1 MCILMRNEVPN
12 FIKKHTLCRRYK
24 ISRLAV
30 LMRSNLLAAP
40 LWGRSASPSPIENKS
55 TAFVGLAGL
64 NPSQILNI
72 KFAATAALMIS
83 LVSAA
88 EVKANDWST
97 SGDFKLSVRKPLQIE
112 WGLPTEQWKK
122 QHFFEK
128 SVRGYEFKLAKLP
141 SRYEGKTRRDQLLS
155 LIASVEAPH
164 RQYDAVHYKAKVK
177 PPALPSTLTIG
188 QILRWIEDTP
198 GQYHA
203 IGRYQI
209 IPDTLAYLIEAESIS
224 HGAVFDKKLQDQLA
238 IRLLVDAGLG
248 KFEAGT
254 LSIEQFMDRVAGV
267 WAGLPLQNDKSAYD
281 GIAGNRAIINRSQ
294 YKAAM
299 SAIYG

>member
-1 MCILMRNEVPN
+1 MAFALAIILA
-12 FIKKHTLCRRYK
+12 IG
-24 ISRLAV
+24 I
-30 LMRSNLLAAP
+30 
-40 LWGRSASPSPIENKS
+40 SPS
-55 TAFVGLAGL
+55 V
-64 NPSQILNI
+64 
-72 KFAATAALMIS
+72 
-83 LVSAA
+83 
-88 EVKANDWST
+88 ANDWGKD
-97 SGDFKLSVRKPLQIE
+97 GDFKLAVKTEPNSIWNFSKSE
-112 WGLPTEQWKK
+112 WEK

-198 GQYHA
+198 GQFHA

-224 HGAVFDKKLQDQLA
+224 PGAVFDKRLQDQLA
-238 IRLLVDAGLG
+238 IRLLMDAGLG

-281 GIAGNRAIINRSQ
+281 GIAGNRAIINRDQ